1 MEEGDL
7 YRFRQTDWNVYPIFW
22 KRWSPRA
29 MSGAEISHEE
39 LMTLF
44 EAARWAPS
52 SNNNQP
58 WRFFYACRNTPR
70 WEALFGL
77 LTESNKSWCHTAAA
91 LMVAVS
97 RNTFDSGKPAR
108 THSFDTGAA
117 WMSMALQGHL
127 MGLVVHGMQGFDYT
141 RAKTEL
147 NLSDDFTVEA
157 MIAVGKPGRIE
168 DLPEEKQ
175 KMEFPK
181 GRKTIF
187 EFISEEPNKG

>member
-1 MEEGDL
+1 
-7 YRFRQTDWNVYPIFW
+7 
-22 KRWSPRA
+22 
-29 MSGAEISHEE
+29 MSGEEITHEE

-58 WRFFYACRNTPR
+58 WRFIYGRRNTPA
-70 WEALFGL
+70 WDVFFGL
-77 LTESNKSWCHTAAA
+77 LTPGNKSWCHNAAA
-91 LMVAVS
+91 LMTLVS

-117 WMSMALQGHL
+117 WMSLALQGHL
-127 MGLVVHGMQGFDYT
+127 MGLVVHAMQGFDYD

-147 NLSDDFTVEA
+147 AVPDGYTVEA
-157 MIAVGKPGRIE
+157 MIAVGRPGRIE
-168 DLPEEKQ
+168 DLPEEKRE
-175 KMEFPK
+175 MEFPK

-187 EFISEEPNKG
+187 DFISEGKG